1 MLAGYSWRQKCF
13 RIWKLLYDSH
23 IGKFTFQP
31 SSPWRGDGQEEKVI
45 AFIGDEGPIAEAK
58 RRLVIRL
65 REKNRLTSGGLNM
78 EPFEVLRDIIRSK
91 QFPTVGGAPQVVKIY
106 EHMNCAPFGVY
117 WPDRKG
123 YATVFGRPLLH
134 YEKSEWGVID
144 PDKPDDLPVR
154 AR

>member
-65 REKNRLTSGGLNM
+65 REKNRLTSGGLYL
-78 EPFEVLRDIIRSK
+78 EPFVVLRDIIRS
-91 QFPTVGGAPQVVKIY
+91 
-106 EHMNCAPFGVY
+106 
-117 WPDRKG
+117 
-123 YATVFGRPLLH
+123 
-134 YEKSEWGVID
+134 
-144 PDKPDDLPVR
+144 
-154 AR
+154 